1 MQTKYLGENELRFQI
16 MTILETNNDIMYYCK
31 IYIHFILKFCLEDTM
46 MCKNCQ
52 FDLFFFLN

>member
-52 FDLFFFLN
+52 FDFYFF